1 MRVNGNSCRA
11 VNWTVGGAKLDG
23 GVQWIEQRR
32 LPYSFEQVESRD
44 PEDVAIAIESMQ
56 VRGAPSIGATAAYGL
71 ALAWLVDQQRFFT
84 HWLPR
89 FRATRPTA
97 VNLFHACDAMQQCAA
112 GAPSAGEMIDRADA
126 YADAEVAANKR
137 IGECMADLLAVGQRR
152 ILTHCNAGWL
162 AAVDWGTA
170 TSGIY
175 HLAQAGESPFVWVDE
190 TRPRLQGARLTAW
203 ELSQEGV
210 NCRIQADGAAAW
222 MMAQG
227 KVDAIVVG
235 ADRIAANGD
244 VANKIGTYAL
254 SLAAREHGVP
264 IYVAAPSSTFDAACP
279 LGSDIPIEVRED
291 AELSHIDGMDANGHR
306 HELRISAAG
315 VAANNPAFDVTPYA
329 NITAI
334 VSEHGIWPGAQKDAR
349 LDQE

>member
-1 MRVNGNSCRA
+1 MRVNGKNHRA
-11 VNWTVGGAKLDG
+11 VNWFSDGRAEDG
-23 GVQWIEQRR
+23 GVQWIEQRL
-32 LPYSFEQVESRD
+32 LPHRFKQMISRD
-44 PEDVAIAIESMQ
+44 PEDVADAIESMQ
-56 VRGAPSIGATAAYGL
+56 VRGAPAIGATAAYGL
-71 ALAWLVDQQRFFT
+71 ALAWITGRNQFFE

-97 VNLFHACDAMQQCAA
+97 VNLFHACDAMQACAEKTPTVA
-112 GAPSAGEMIDRADA
+112 EMIDFADA
-126 YADAEVAANKR
+126 YADAEVAANKKM
-137 IGECMADLLAVGQRR
+137 GEYMADLLAVGERR

-162 AAVDWGTA
+162 ATVDWGTA

-175 HLAQAGESPFVWVDE
+175 HLAQAGEAPFVWVDE

-203 ELSQEGV
+203 ELNQEGID
-210 NCRIQADGAAAW
+210 CRIQADGAAAW

-264 IYVAAPSSTFDAACP
+264 MYVAAPSSTFDAACP
-279 LGSDIPIEVRED
+279 TGNDIPIELRDDNEV
-291 AELSHIDGMDANGHR
+291 LMVDGMDTAGQ
-306 HELRISAAG
+306 LQYIRIAAAG
-315 VAANNPAFDVTPYA
+315 VGANNPAFDVTP
-329 NITAI
+329 NINLTAI
-334 VSEHGIWPGAQKDAR
+334 VSENGVWLAD
-349 LDQE
+349 

>member
-1 MRVNGNSCRA
+1 MQIGKEFYRA
-11 VNWTVGGAKLDG
+11 VNWYTHKQCAGA
-23 GVQWIEQRR
+23 VQWIDQRL
-32 LPYSFEQVESRD
+32 LPHRFEQCTSAD
-44 PEDVAIAIESMQ
+44 PEEVAVAIETMQ
-56 VRGAPSIGATAAYGL
+56 VRGAPTIGAAAAYGL
-71 ALAWLVDQQRFFT
+71 ALAWKQDPKSFFI

-97 VNLFHACDAMQQCAA
+97 VNLFDACDMMEQAA
-112 GAPSAGEMIDRADA
+112 HGMSSADA
-126 YADAEVAANKR
+126 DRMIQRAIGYADAEVDANMR
-137 IGECMADLLAVGQRR
+137 MGVHLAEHLARGERR

-175 HLAQAGESPFVWVDE
+175 QLQNAGEKPFVWVDE

-203 ELSQEGV
+203 EMNQAGID
-210 NCRIQADGAAAW
+210 CRIQADSAAAW

-244 VANKIGTYAL
+244 VANKVGTYML
-254 SLAAREHGVP
+254 SLAAREHDVP
-264 IYVAAPSSTFDAACP
+264 FYVAAPSTTFDAACAT
-279 LGSDIPIEVRED
+279 GAGIRIEMRDDGEVTMMDGVDAKGAVR
-291 AELSHIDGMDANGHR
+291 HI
-306 HELRISAAG
+306 RIAAQG

-329 NITAI
+329 NITGI
-334 VSEHGIWPGAQKDAR
+334 FNEEGIWRP
-349 LDQE
+349 

>member
-1 MRVNGNSCRA
+1 MRVGASTFRA
-11 VNWTVGGAKLDG
+11 VNWHARSG
-23 GVQWIEQRR
+23 GVQWIEQRL
-32 LPYSFEQVESRD
+32 LPHRFEQVVSLN

-56 VRGAPSIGATAAYGL
+56 VRGAPTIGATAAYGL
-71 ALAWLVDQQRFFT
+71 ALAWKKDKGRFFEL
-84 HWLPR
+84 WLPR
-89 FRATRPTA
+89 FRATRLTA
-97 VNLFHACDAMQQCAA
+97 VNLFHACDAMQQCAEA
-112 GAPSAGEMIDRADA
+112 DPSPAEMIEAAVA
-126 YADAEVAANKR
+126 YADAEVSANR
-137 IGECMADLLAVGQRR
+137 AIGVCLAERLAVGQRR

-175 HLAQAGESPFVWVDE
+175 HLAHAGEKPFVWVDE
-190 TRPRLQGARLTAW
+190 TRPRLQGGRLTAW
-203 ELSQEGV
+203 ELNQEGV
-210 NCRIQADGAAAW
+210 DCRIQADGASAW

-264 IYVAAPSSTFDAACP
+264 MYVAAPSSTFDPACSSG
-279 LGSDIPIEVRED
+279 LNIPIEERED
-291 AELSHIDGMDANGHR
+291 REVLEMDGLDQDGIFRHI
-306 HELRISAAG
+306 RIAATG
-315 VAANNPAFDVTPYA
+315 VGANNPAFDVTPFA

-334 VSEHGIWPGAQKDAR
+334 VNEFGVWKP
-349 LDQE
+349 

>member
-1 MRVNGNSCRA
+1 
-11 VNWTVGGAKLDG
+11 VNWHSESG
-23 GVQWIEQRR
+23 GVEWVEQRL
-32 LPYSFEQVESRD
+32 LPHQFKQICSRN
-44 PEDVAIAIESMQ
+44 PEDVAVAIESMQ

-71 ALAWLVDQQRFFT
+71 ALAWQHDEKTFFT

-89 FRATRPTA
+89 FRSTRPTA
-97 VNLFHACDAMQQCAA
+97 INLFHACDTMQACAET
-112 GAPSAGEMIDRADA
+112 GVSAEQMIERAQT
-126 YADAEVAANKR
+126 YANAEVAANQSM
-137 IGECMADLLAVGQRR
+137 GEIMAELLAVGERR

-175 HLAQAGESPFVWVDE
+175 QLAKSGENPFVWVDE

-203 ELSQEGV
+203 ELNQEGID
-210 NCRIQADGAAAW
+210 CRIQADGAAAW

-254 SLAAREHGVP
+254 SLAAKEHGIP
-264 IYVAAPSSTFDAACP
+264 MYVAAPSSTFDAASFT
-279 LGSDIPIEVRED
+279 GKDIPIEQRD
-291 AELSHIDGMDANGHR
+291 DSELCRMDGLDRGGQR
-306 HELRISAAG
+306 HDIQIAAAG
-315 VAANNPAFDVTPYA
+315 VRANNPAFDVTPNA
-329 NITAI
+329 NLAGII
-334 VSEHGIWPGAQKDAR
+334 SEHGLWRG
-349 LDQE
+349 

>member
-1 MRVNGNSCRA
+1 M
-11 VNWTVGGAKLDG
+11 
-23 GVQWIEQRR
+23 EQRL
-32 LPYSFEQVESRD
+32 LPHRFEQVVSLN
-44 PEDVAIAIESMQ
+44 PEDVAVAIESMQ
-56 VRGAPSIGATAAYGL
+56 VRGAPTIGATAAYGL
-71 ALAWLVDQQRFFT
+71 ALAWKEDKGRFFEF
-84 HWLPR
+84 WLSR

-97 VNLFHACDAMQQCAA
+97 VNLFHACDAMQQCAEA
-112 GAPSAGEMIDRADA
+112 DPSSAEMIEAAEA
-126 YADAEVAANKR
+126 YANAEVSANR
-137 IGECMADLLAVGQRR
+137 AIGACLAEHLAVGQRR

-175 HLAQAGESPFVWVDE
+175 HLAYAGEKPFVWVDE

-203 ELSQEGV
+203 ELNQEGID
-210 NCRIQADGAAAW
+210 CRIQADGVAAW

-264 IYVAAPSSTFDAACP
+264 MYVAAPFSTFDANC
-279 LGSDIPIEVRED
+279 LSGWNIPIEERED
-291 AELSHIDGMDANGHR
+291 GEVLEMDGLDRDGLFRHI
-306 HELRISAAG
+306 RIAAAG
-315 VAANNPAFDVTPYA
+315 VGANNPAFDVTPLA

-334 VSEHGIWPGAQKDAR
+334 VNEFGIWKP
-349 LDQE
+349 

>member
-1 MRVNGNSCRA
+1 MRVNGCACRA
-11 VNWTVGGAKLDG
+11 VNWHIESG
-23 GVQWIEQRR
+23 GVQWVEQRL
-32 LPYSFEQVESRD
+32 LPHRFEQVVSVS
-44 PEDVAIAIESMQ
+44 PEDVAVAIESMQ
-56 VRGAPSIGATAAYGL
+56 VRGAPSIGAAAAFGL
-71 ALAWLVDQQRFFT
+71 ALAWSVDRGRFFE

-97 VNLFHACDAMQQCAA
+97 VNLFHACHAMQACAETS
-112 GAPSAGEMIDRADA
+112 PSASQIIACA
-126 YADAEVAANKR
+126 HSYADAEVAANQR
-137 IGECMADLLAVGQRR
+137 IGSYMAELLAVGQRR

-170 TSGIY
+170 TAGIY
-175 HLAQAGESPFVWVDE
+175 QLARAGEKPFVWVDE

-210 NCRIQADGAAAW
+210 DCRIQADGAAAW

-254 SLAAREHGVP
+254 SLAARAHGIP
-264 IYVAAPSSTFDAACP
+264 MYVAAPRSTFDVDCP
-279 LGSDIPIEVRED
+279 TGMDIPIEQRDQNEV
-291 AELSHIDGMDANGHR
+291 LYMDGMGEAGQVQT
-306 HELRISAAG
+306 IQIAASG
-315 VAANNPAFDVTPYA
+315 VPVNNPAFDVTPNA
-329 NITAI
+329 CLSGI
-334 VSEHGIWPGAQKDAR
+334 VSENGLWTG
-349 LDQE
+349 E